1 MLNITLKLPDG
12 TFNLSDLE
20 KFNAEIDPTEVRS
33 QFCEAIARGHIEVV
47 RKYSGEASSPLKYRK
62 RR

>member
-20 KFNAEIDPTEVRS
+20 KLNTEIDPEEMRF
-33 QFCEAIARGHIEVV
+33 QFCAALARCHVEVV
-47 RKYSGEASSPLKYRK
+47 RQCSGEPSSPLKYRK
-62 RR
+62 RH